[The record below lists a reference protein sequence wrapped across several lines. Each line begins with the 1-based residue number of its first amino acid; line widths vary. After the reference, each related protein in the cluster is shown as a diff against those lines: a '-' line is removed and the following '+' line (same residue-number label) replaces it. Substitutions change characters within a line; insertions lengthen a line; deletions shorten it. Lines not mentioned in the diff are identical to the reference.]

1 MPKNI
6 FTTEAN
12 SQLATLVRS
21 AAETGEPLY
30 IHADG
35 EVFAASIN
43 KPMIGLQHEREDPW
57 KDYDPEKVREA
68 LRASR
73 GALAGVDTDQLMK
86 DIMAAREQD
95 PLTRPY

>member
-6 FTTEAN
+6 YTTEAN

-35 EVFAASIN
+35 EVFKVSID
-43 KPMIGLQHEREDPW
+43 KPMGLRHEREDPW

-68 LRASR
+68 LRRSR
-73 GALAGVDTDQLMK
+73 GLFAGIDTDQLKK
-86 DIMAAREQD
+86 DILADRGHD
-95 PLTRPY
+95 PSTRS

>member
-6 FTTEAN
+6 FTTEAD

-30 IHADG
+30 IDADG
-35 EVFAASIN
+35 EIFKVSIK
-43 KPMIGLQHEREDPW
+43 KPLIGLKHEREDPW

-73 GALAGVDTDQLMK
+73 GALAGVDTDELLQ

>member
-1 MPKNI
+1 MAKNI

-21 AAETGEPLY
+21 AAESGEPLY

-35 EVFAASIN
+35 EVFKVSIDMPLIDL
-43 KPMIGLQHEREDPW
+43 KDEREDPW

-68 LRASR
+68 LRESR

-86 DIMAAREQD
+86 DIMDARGQD

>member
-1 MPKNI
+1 MAKNI

-35 EVFAASIN
+35 EVFKVSID
-43 KPMIGLQHEREDPW
+43 KPMGLRHEREDPW